1 MSEERFWCFPIFDGW
16 LSVPFSRETGAYLLY
31 SRCCGNGRYRAVR
44 PSFAPGY
51 GGISCLEFLCAGHGA
66 GRHRI
71 LFMDQADLCRA
82 GSCLA
87 GRIACLE
94 IPCCRQRRRLSF
106 ASDDLAAVRSVDRT
120 AFCRWNGLAV
130 GSAGRGL
137 GICRFFGH
145 RDDSS
150 ENPLCETGAFV
161 RSGMKKVIVIGCPG
175 GGKSTFAR
183 MLYEKTGLPL
193 YYLDQMY
200 WNADR
205 TTVDR
210 AVFHERLRSTIEK
223 ESWIIDGNYGS
234 TMEMRM
240 EACDTVFFL
249 DYSLEVCLSGIE
261 DRRGKSRPDMPWVET
276 EGDEE
281 FIAFIKN
288 YSTDSRPK
296 VMELLGRYSDKN
308 IVIFKTRA
316 EAAAFLEN
324 M

>member
-1 MSEERFWCFPIFDGW
+1 
-16 LSVPFSRETGAYLLY
+16 
-31 SRCCGNGRYRAVR
+31 
-44 PSFAPGY
+44 
-51 GGISCLEFLCAGHGA
+51 
-66 GRHRI
+66 
-71 LFMDQADLCRA
+71 
-82 GSCLA
+82 
-87 GRIACLE
+87 
-94 IPCCRQRRRLSF
+94 
-106 ASDDLAAVRSVDRT
+106 
-120 AFCRWNGLAV
+120 
-130 GSAGRGL
+130 
-137 GICRFFGH
+137 
-145 RDDSS
+145 
-150 ENPLCETGAFV
+150 
-161 RSGMKKVIVIGCPG
+161 MKKVIVIGCPG

-249 DYSLEVCLSGIE
+249 DYSLEVCLSEIE
-261 DRRGKSRPDMPWVET
+261 ERRGKSRPDMPWVED
-276 EGDEE
+276 EVDEE

-316 EAAAFLEN
+316 EAAAFFEN